1 MVDMKLGTS
10 LGRANL
16 VKHLVV
22 VAAIGDSLAVVRSLC
37 GVEVKHA
44 VDVHCTHSLFVEIV
58 EDLRG

>member
-22 VAAIGDSLAVVRSLC
+22 VAAIGDSLAAVLSKTCNCCMMYTSEAFVVL
-37 GVEVKHA
+37 K
-44 VDVHCTHSLFVEIV
+44 
-58 EDLRG
+58 